1 MGIRPYAADCGALVL
16 PLASKV
22 KLRTPSNGSEQFC
35 MLAVCSLCCRLTVYN
50 FQHIRL
56 RSLDRLG
63 MTDNCF
69 RTRRKVSECPPPQ
82 EFSCGG
88 GVLCRL
94 YFEYKKKTSCN
105 FVSAVLYCPCRV
117 RQGRFFCRPAG
128 SCAAGA
134 RKEPLSVERMA
145 KRAARRAP
153 FARHVRL
160 FMKNALRFSGGCAIL
175 KQPYK
180 LNTTHRCGIGISYLF
195 FL

>member
-35 MLAVCSLCCRLTVYN
+35 MIAVCSLCCRLTVYN

-63 MTDNCF
+63 MTEDCF

-82 EFSCGG
+82 EIPAAAGCFAACI
-88 GVLCRL
+88 C
-94 YFEYKKKTSCN
+94 EYKKKTPCN

-117 RQGRFFCRPAG
+117 RQGRFFCRLLVP
-128 SCAAGA
+128 
-134 RKEPLSVERMA
+134 
-145 KRAARRAP
+145 
-153 FARHVRL
+153 ARHERGKSRFLLKERQSAPRGGRL
-160 FMKNALRFSGGCAIL
+160 LRGMSVCLRKMPCVFRAGVL
-175 KQPYK
+175 Y
-180 LNTTHRCGIGISYLF
+180 
-195 FL
+195 

>member
-1 MGIRPYAADCGALVL
+1 
-16 PLASKV
+16 
-22 KLRTPSNGSEQFC
+22 

-82 EFSCGG
+82 EFSLRRR

-117 RQGRFFCRPAG
+117 RQGRFFLPPCGFLRGRGRGKSRFLLKGWQSAPRGGGAF
-128 SCAAGA
+128 CAACPFVYEKCLA
-134 RKEPLSVERMA
+134 FF
-145 KRAARRAP
+145 RAG
-153 FARHVRL
+153 VL
-160 FMKNALRFSGGCAIL
+160 
-175 KQPYK
+175 Y
-180 LNTTHRCGIGISYLF
+180 
-195 FL
+195 